1 MQAFRFTHFAKKNS
15 VYQVKIEKLEESSGP
30 PDFYIEKPSVD
41 APACNSFDGQEISC
55 SIRFEPS
62 NLGETRAM
70 LILTSP
76 EAGEYTCVLNGH
88 STPPKPQGPI
98 KIGKGFNIEFKNPF
112 NEALEFNIRFDNP
125 AFLCTNKSPIRV
137 DAKKATSI

>member
-1 MQAFRFTHFAKKNS
+1 M
-15 VYQVKIEKLEESSGP
+15 
-30 PDFYIEKPSVD
+30 
-41 APACNSFDGQEISC
+41 CN
-55 SIRFEPS
+55 IRFEPS
-62 NLGETRAM
+62 NLGDSRA
-70 LILTSP
+70 LLTLTSAD
-76 EAGEYTCVLNGH
+76 AGEYTCVLNGH

-112 NEALEFNIRFDNP
+112 NEALEFTIRFDNP